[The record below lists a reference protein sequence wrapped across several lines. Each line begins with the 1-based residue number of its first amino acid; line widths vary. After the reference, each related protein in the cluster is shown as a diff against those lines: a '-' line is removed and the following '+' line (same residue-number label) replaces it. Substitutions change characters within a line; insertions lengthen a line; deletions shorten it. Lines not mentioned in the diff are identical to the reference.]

1 MAIAECEEMSVHVEE
16 AKGILRLFPIWVA
29 SLIYAIVFAQVG
41 TLFTKQAS
49 TLDRSM
55 GKVLDVPAAALQS
68 FGGVTIIAFIPV
80 YDRAIVP
87 LARRLTRLPS
97 GITMLQRIGAGIA
110 VAVVTMAAAAAVEGR
125 RLVVARERGVVDDLG
140 ATVPMR
146 TCGGSCRSTC

>member
-1 MAIAECEEMSVHVEE
+1 LKSVSGQRDPPALPDLGGQPH
-16 AKGILRLFPIWVA
+16 LRHRVRAGGHALHGAGEYPGQEHRQGA
-29 SLIYAIVFAQVG
+29 GRPAAIVPLARR
-41 TLFTKQAS
+41 L
-49 TLDRSM
+49 
-55 GKVLDVPAAALQS
+55 
-68 FGGVTIIAFIPV
+68 TIIAFIPV
-80 YDRAIVP
+80 YDLAIVP

>member
-1 MAIAECEEMSVHVEE
+1 
-16 AKGILRLFPIWVA
+16 VA

-41 TLFTKQAS
+41 TLFTEQAS
-49 TLDRSM
+49 TLDRSI
-55 GKVLDVPAAALQS
+55 GKVLDVPAAIVPLARRL
-68 FGGVTIIAFIPV
+68 TIIAFIPV
-80 YDRAIVP
+80 YDLAIVP

-125 RLVVARERGVVDDLG
+125 RLVVARERGVVDALG